1 MRRSIVNINDIL
13 QIILATR
20 NTGKESVNRKS
31 VEKLKVVKTV
41 VEEGY

>member
-20 NTGKESVNRKS
+20 NTGKESVNMKS

-41 VEEGY
+41 VEEVY